1 MFQWLNSY
9 GANNVVEFGCT
20 IKTKVIL
27 HTTVF
32 WKIEMEV
39 SVVFLNPVSI
49 IVGTLGTSTRFS
61 YLKELFLRDEI
72 M

>member
-1 MFQWLNSY
+1 
-9 GANNVVEFGCT
+9 
-20 IKTKVIL
+20 
-27 HTTVF
+27 
-32 WKIEMEV
+32 MEV